1 MVGFLPG
8 LCKTLGFIIHDR
20 EVEEEED
27 IVGSGLLEVDSQER
41 LYINR
46 VLWSWWLGAMA
57 FMSRFPHKQALY
69 WLTPQ
74 QLLSNSFYPFPAPSS
89 LCNKFKTSQDLS
101 FINIFG
107 GERERERYTV
117 WCGVCDV
124 RGNN

>member
-57 FMSRFPHKQALY
+57 FMSLY
-69 WLTPQ
+69 FAYIYSYYL
-74 QLLSNSFYPFPAPSS
+74 LLSPAQNS
-89 LCNKFKTSQDLS
+89 K
-101 FINIFG
+101 
-107 GERERERYTV
+107 
-117 WCGVCDV
+117 
-124 RGNN
+124 